1 MVYVYRLIF
10 IFSLFHVGSAFSAN
24 LYQAYI
30 WSYESGLFETKEEAA
45 NNLASV
51 VSSGR
56 EVTYTQCYVN
66 GKPEKKVSPYNWRIK
81 NGMLA
86 ADKWTC
92 GGFQT
97 DFYPGGTETWSID
110 YRTKSDACP
119 TGESFDKATG
129 RCIPDLTLDQACG
142 AAFYGNNDW
151 TASVRLAGNVSD
163 GTYCQPMGDSIKPG
177 LACAMN
183 FNKNM
188 AWKTDDGNWHSEGTL
203 QPQMVGGKFQGC
215 VPGLEPTEGPPDP
228 AKPPELPKKQDPSC
242 PNGYKGDVGGKEA
255 CIPSYGYNGVDF
267 APKTKYSENDKTR
280 TETTTKTEC
289 AEGKCT
295 TTVTE
300 KVTDKA
306 TGQSTTTSSST
317 TEQDRDWCA
326 KPKNKDQCAANGKP
340 AYSGQGT
347 GVSGGGSGSGNGNGN
362 GDGDDQGGKCGAK
375 NQPPCK
381 IDEQGTPDGKNAF
394 DDAKG
399 QLDRDHQSKLDTLGK
414 IQSAGDKNTSL
425 GFDGGFAWL
434 THRTCMPWNF
444 GALEIY
450 GRSFQIEVNVCPI
463 ESIIS
468 PVMNFL
474 WILGTLFATIYR
486 VSAVMGAKVE

>member
-1 MVYVYRLIF
+1 MALILRF
-10 IFSLFHVGSAFSAN
+10 IVVALLAFPALSNASIPKVSGWRVDHPGSAIKS
-24 LYQAYI
+24 
-30 WSYESGLFETKEEAA
+30 TKEEACQ
-45 NNLASV
+45 NFASIWGSGPAK
-51 VSSGR
+51 VSKF
-56 EVTYTQCYVN
+56 EIVN
-66 GKPEKKVSPYNWRIK
+66 GQCRVYYNNGVEQTVDKNIYQIGSVCPSNSSDNGSSCTCNSGFSEDNGQCVAEISSEK
-81 NGMLA
+81 
-86 ADKWTC
+86 
-92 GGFQT
+92 
-97 DFYPGGTETWSID
+97 
-110 YRTKSDACP
+110 
-119 TGESFDKATG
+119 
-129 RCIPDLTLDQACG
+129 ACG
-142 AAFYGNNDW
+142 AAFYNSNAFADGSNL
-151 TASVRLAGNVSD
+151 VVLEGHISD
-163 GTYCQPMGDSIKPG
+163 GVYCQPQGDSIKPG

-183 FNKNM
+183 FERLGS
-188 AWKTDDGNWHSEGTL
+188 WKSDDGKWHSQGTL
-203 QPQMVGGKFQGC
+203 SPRMIGSNFQPC
-215 VPGLEPTEGPPDP
+215 VPGIDP
-228 AKPPELPKKQDPSC
+228 ENAPMDPKKPPELPKKQDPKC